1 MCYLEACTLECPFH
15 IIRRFACLNPT
26 DVDSLG
32 RHHDLLHVCLLQI
45 LIPEPWSKSLKR
57 NIHFQQLPPVL
68 LELLSAEVFGHIIRW
83 QVCLI
88 RHPHPIKSA
97 EGHHQGFPL
106 ESCPIKVVPD
116 RNIYYYSSFG
126 LKIYL
131 AMAANVAVENSTR
144 AHVVFLRRILILST
158 SP

>member
-45 LIPEPWSKSLKR
+45 LIPE
-57 NIHFQQLPPVL
+57 PPVL

-116 RNIYYYSSFG
+116 RNI
-126 LKIYL
+126 
-131 AMAANVAVENSTR
+131 
-144 AHVVFLRRILILST
+144 
-158 SP
+158 